1 MRSGTGGV
9 GTSRSASWESSRDT
23 DSGSGLSCTR
33 KSAFRRRLEIPLAHI
48 LDVRHADPSV
58 TGGWWKGVRVPGT
71 RVPGLLTAGTFLR
84 GGRRTFWD
92 VGRHPE
98 HAIVVELTDEPF
110 AELIIE
116 VADPAAEVARFQAA
130 PLG

>member
-1 MRSGTGGV
+1 MVSISIEGPRAIFSV
-9 GTSRSASWESSRDT
+9 R
-23 DSGSGLSCTR
+23 GLHR
-33 KSAFRRRLEIPLAHI
+33 LWAFRRRLEIPLAHI

-84 GGRRTFWD
+84 QGRRTFWD